1 MIAEQIQALVP
12 PITGTDHDAWE
23 TAARAAAGAIASVRH
38 WRGGKERVTAAE
50 SRVLRPAVV
59 EHPASAATGAY
70 AEGILAGLVGAAT
83 IAVWFFA
90 LDSIS
95 GRPFYTPTVLG
106 TALFRGGVGLE
117 NPQALAPDFEMIL
130 SFTWVH
136 VLAFLLI
143 GVAASR
149 LLGLVE
155 LDPSFGFGV
164 VLLFVFFESGFVL
177 ANMVFAEPVLGALT
191 WPAVLAGNLLA
202 AAAMA
207 AVFWRRHPRLAI
219 RP

>member
-1 MIAEQIQALVP
+1 VGE
-12 PITGTDHDAWE
+12 GG
-23 TAARAAAGAIASVRH
+23 ARREERSRRFGI
-38 WRGGKERVTAAE
+38 GGKERVTAAE
-50 SRVLRPAVV
+50 WRVLRPAVV
-59 EHPASAATGAY
+59 EHPASPATSAY
-70 AEGILAGLVGAAT
+70 AEGILGGLVGAAT

-106 TALFRGGVGLE
+106 TALFRGGVGLK

-136 VLAFLLI
+136 VL
-143 GVAASR
+143 
-149 LLGLVE
+149 
-155 LDPSFGFGV
+155 
-164 VLLFVFFESGFVL
+164 
-177 ANMVFAEPVLGALT
+177 VFAEPVLGALT

-202 AAAMA
+202 GAAMA
-207 AVFWRRHPRLAI
+207 TVFWQRHPRLAI